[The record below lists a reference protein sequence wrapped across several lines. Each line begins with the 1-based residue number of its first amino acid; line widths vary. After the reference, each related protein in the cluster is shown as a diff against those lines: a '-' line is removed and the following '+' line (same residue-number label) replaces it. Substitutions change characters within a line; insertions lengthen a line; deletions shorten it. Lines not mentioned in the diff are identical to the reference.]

1 MQLLKSGLI
10 RGVILFAILLVYSL
24 IYEGMEETFNLYIY
38 NAIIAFLL
46 GLTSVIYQ
54 IEQWQYWKQILAHYL
69 SMLITVFPILLMS
82 GHYPVN
88 SFSDAWYVYM
98 QFNKAGIALFIVTF
112 VMFNLFRW
120 FGNRNS
126 EDA

>member
-24 IYEGMEETFNLYIY
+24 IYEGIEETFNLYIY

-46 GLTSVIYQ
+46 GLTSIIYQ

-69 SMLITVFPILLMS
+69 SMLITVFPILLIS

-88 SFSDAWYVYM
+88 SFSDVWHVYM

-126 EDA
+126 EEA